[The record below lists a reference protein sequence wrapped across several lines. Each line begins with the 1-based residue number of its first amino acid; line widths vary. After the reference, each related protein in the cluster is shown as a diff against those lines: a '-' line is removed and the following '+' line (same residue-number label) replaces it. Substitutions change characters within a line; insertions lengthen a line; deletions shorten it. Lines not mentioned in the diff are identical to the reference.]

1 MFLNEI
7 KAVRNLKVG
16 SFLFFAIIKIHIWIP
31 GRIYFEDSDD
41 IFYDI

>member
-16 SFLFFAIIKIHIWIP
+16 SFLFAIIKIHTWIP
-31 GRIYFEDSDD
+31 GRIYFEDNGY